1 MIFDIYYN
9 LIYCSLFLCTLL
21 IYIYYDLFKKKSSDL
36 NFFILFSFILLLI
49 FVVGF
54 RDFKVGVD
62 TENYATN
69 IQQLTEMLEGKDPGF
84 ISISVF
90 FHWLASIRGVIF
102 LYAASFY
109 GVFLAF
115 ITRYERKNA
124 LLLLFIFSSFFFFKS
139 LSINIIRQGISIS
152 FILLAFSL
160 LIQKK
165 HTHALFWFF
174 VGVSV
179 HLTSVVFFIIYI
191 IQRKIIKLK
200 TLLLLFFSSIIL
212 SFLGVGFHSVAIL
225 GGYGDEL
232 TKFDKLAEEFGY
244 KIGFRPDFVLF
255 NTLFFLLGIYIY
267 KNKLE
272 KKERLFVVLKFYV
285 LTSVVFFL
293 SFYFPY
299 SDRMGIISWIFI
311 PLILFEIPET
321 PIKYLP
327 FKYSLTI
334 FFSFILFWVINMI
347 GM

>member
-21 IYIYYDLFKKKSSDL
+21 TYVYYDFFKKKSYDL
-36 NFFILFSFILLLI
+36 NLFFSFSFILLLI

-54 RDFKVGVD
+54 RDFKIGID

-90 FHWLASIRGVIF
+90 FHWFASIRGVIF
-102 LYAASFY
+102 LYAATFY

-115 ITRYERKNA
+115 ITKYERKNV
-124 LLLLFIFSSFFFFKS
+124 LLLLFLFLSFFFFKS

-152 FILLAFSL
+152 FVLLAFSL

-165 HTHALFWFF
+165 HTQALLWFF

-179 HLTSVVFFIIYI
+179 HLTSIVFFVIYI

-212 SFLGVGFHSVAIL
+212 SFLGVGFHSIAIL
-225 GGYGDEL
+225 VGYGDEL

-244 KIGFRPDFVLF
+244 RIGFRPDFVLF

-311 PLILFEIPET
+311 PLILLEFPDT
-321 PIKYLP
+321 PIKYFSL
-327 FKYSLTI
+327 KYSLII
-334 FFSFILFWVINMI
+334 FFSFILFWVINII